1 MLGGG
6 RNTEPSS
13 LGNPV
18 GDQGTR
24 VGHGA
29 LAELATRQHGV
40 VSTGQLE
47 RLGYGKN
54 SVAKAAKVGRLH
66 RVHRGVYTL
75 GHQRLT
81 WHGRCMAAVLAAS
94 PSVDSHLSVGWIGG
108 LLQFRPER
116 LHVTCRR
123 SRHSDRQFVTHT
135 ADLAPAD

>member
-40 VSTGQLE
+40 VSTGQLST
-47 RLGYGKN
+47 LGYTRS
-54 SVAKAAKVGRLH
+54 SVSKASGVGRLH
-66 RVHRGVYTL
+66 RVHRGVYVV

-81 WHGRCMAAVLAAS
+81 WQGRCMAAVLAAS
-94 PSVDSHLSVGWIGG
+94 PSVASHWSAGWLWG
-108 LLQFRPER
+108 LLQTRPGTV
-116 LHVTCRR
+116 HVTCRR
-123 SRHSDRQFVTHT
+123 SR
-135 ADLAPAD
+135 